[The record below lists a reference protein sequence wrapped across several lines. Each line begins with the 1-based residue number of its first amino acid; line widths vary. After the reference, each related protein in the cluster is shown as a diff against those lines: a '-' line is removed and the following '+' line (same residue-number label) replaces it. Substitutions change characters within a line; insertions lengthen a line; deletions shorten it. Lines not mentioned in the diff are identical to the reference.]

1 MPRRNLQNAAGIIA
15 ISLLC
20 WHVVS
25 SATTHQGYD
34 IFRIFVA
41 TNGQVEREYVQPIE
55 SNEIFQGGIAGLIAS
70 LDSESSYLTPST
82 YQQLQ
87 EEAEKGEI
95 GIYVESIGQQRGI
108 RVLGV
113 LPGSSAEQ
121 AGILPGDVIAEIN
134 DQNSTRLS
142 LEESLLLIRG
152 EPDSDLSLKIYRPS
166 GFLEFPLRPSA
177 ISDPENG
184 APTVANDGS
193 ITISIQRSTLVPPD
207 ITGLD
212 KQENG
217 TWNHWIT
224 EQHNIAYV
232 RLVSLNSGTSQSLS
246 QLMTKFSQ
254 DSCRG
259 VILDLR
265 FNVSGSR
272 AEAIKVADLF
282 ISEGELARVRGPNLQ
297 EEHWTALS
305 DDTFEQVPLAVL
317 TNQFTAGPSEML
329 AASLK
334 DNDRAP
340 IIGERTRG
348 KTSVTRII
356 PLKDGKSALKL
367 TVGSCIRPNGKDLLR
382 YPGDR
387 ASDSW
392 GVKPDFEI
400 GQMAEVIMEHFRT
413 RTISEPPTFQDE
425 ALSKALELLTSE
437 TEPENT
443 DS

>member
-1 MPRRNLQNAAGIIA
+1 MPRRNLQNTAGIIV
-15 ISLLC
+15 ISLIC

-41 TNGQVEREYVQPIE
+41 TIGQVEREYVQPIE

-70 LDSESSYLTPST
+70 LDSESSYLSPST

-87 EEAEKGEI
+87 QEAEKGEI
-95 GIYVESIGQQRGI
+95 GIHVESIRQQRGI

-121 AGILPGDVIAEIN
+121 AGVLPGDVIAEIN

-152 EPDSDLSLKIYRPS
+152 KPNSDLSLKIYRPS

-184 APTVANDGS
+184 APTIANDGS
-193 ITISIQRSTLVPPD
+193 ITISIERSTLVPPD
-207 ITGLD
+207 VTGLK
-212 KQENG
+212 KQEDG
-217 TWNHWIT
+217 SWNHWTT
-224 EQHNIAYV
+224 ESNNIAYV

-254 DSCRG
+254 DTFRG
-259 VILDLR
+259 IVLDLR

-272 AEAIKVADLF
+272 AEAIKVANLF
-282 ISEGELARVRGPNLQ
+282 ISEGELARVRGPNIQ
-297 EEHWTALS
+297 EEHWTARS
-305 DDTFEQVPLAVL
+305 EDTLEDVPLAVL
-317 TNQFTAGPSEML
+317 TNRYTAGPSEML

-334 DNDRAP
+334 DNNRAQ

-356 PLKDGKSALKL
+356 PLKDGNSALKL

-400 GQMAEVIMEHFRT
+400 GQMAEEIMEHFRT
-413 RTISEPPTFQDE
+413 RTISDQPTFEDE

>member
-34 IFRIFVA
+34 IFRIFV
-41 TNGQVEREYVQPIE
+41 TTIGQVEREYVQPIE

-87 EEAEKGEI
+87 QEAEKGEI
-95 GIYVESIGQQRGI
+95 GIHVESLGQQRGI

-121 AGILPGDVIAEIN
+121 AGVLPGDVIAEIN

-152 EPDSDLSLKIYRPS
+152 KPDSDLSLKIYRPS

-246 QLMTKFSQ
+246 QL
-254 DSCRG
+254 
-259 VILDLR
+259 
-265 FNVSGSR
+265 
-272 AEAIKVADLF
+272 
-282 ISEGELARVRGPNLQ
+282 
-297 EEHWTALS
+297 LS
-305 DDTFEQVPLAVL
+305 L
-317 TNQFTAGPSEML
+317 
-329 AASLK
+329 
-334 DNDRAP
+334 
-340 IIGERTRG
+340 IHI
-348 KTSVTRII
+348 
-356 PLKDGKSALKL
+356 
-367 TVGSCIRPNGKDLLR
+367 
-382 YPGDR
+382 
-387 ASDSW
+387 
-392 GVKPDFEI
+392 
-400 GQMAEVIMEHFRT
+400 
-413 RTISEPPTFQDE
+413 
-425 ALSKALELLTSE
+425 
-437 TEPENT
+437 
-443 DS
+443 

>member
-1 MPRRNLQNAAGIIA
+1 
-15 ISLLC
+15 
-20 WHVVS
+20 
-25 SATTHQGYD
+25 
-34 IFRIFVA
+34 
-41 TNGQVEREYVQPIE
+41 
-55 SNEIFQGGIAGLIAS
+55 
-70 LDSESSYLTPST
+70 
-82 YQQLQ
+82 
-87 EEAEKGEI
+87 
-95 GIYVESIGQQRGI
+95 
-108 RVLGV
+108 
-113 LPGSSAEQ
+113 
-121 AGILPGDVIAEIN
+121 IAEIN

-152 EPDSDLSLKIYRPS
+152 KPDSDLSLKIYRPS

-305 DDTFEQVPLAVL
+305 EDTFEQVPLAVL

-340 IIGERTRG
+340 IIGERT
-348 KTSVTRII
+348 
-356 PLKDGKSALKL
+356 
-367 TVGSCIRPNGKDLLR
+367 
-382 YPGDR
+382 
-387 ASDSW
+387 
-392 GVKPDFEI
+392 
-400 GQMAEVIMEHFRT
+400 
-413 RTISEPPTFQDE
+413 
-425 ALSKALELLTSE
+425 
-437 TEPENT
+437 
-443 DS
+443 